1 MAPDAT
7 VLVAPRRQNSFS
19 HRSFDGDG
27 VLGRRTDA
35 ADTSAALR
43 LDFWLEMAGLAE
55 QLSSPLSARDV
66 ARWCSFDLTVR
77 NRYQFILQCKE
88 GVREDVSS
96 SQNAISKAVMRK
108 PTVGP
113 GSG

>member
-7 VLVAPRRQNSFS
+7 VLIAPRRQNSFS
-19 HRSFDGDG
+19 HRSYDGDG

-66 ARWCSFDLTVR
+66 ARWCR
-77 NRYQFILQCKE
+77 
-88 GVREDVSS
+88 SS
-96 SQNAISKAVMRK
+96 
-108 PTVGP
+108 
-113 GSG
+113 